1 MFSENILSR
10 KPFKFVMV
18 LVKLVAYFSV
28 PHAAQKSFISPLMFA
43 ADLQIWFSKSVSIV
57 FRVGQ
62 ESFQI

>member
-28 PHAAQKSFISPLMFA
+28 PHAIQKSFVSPLMFGCGSS
-43 ADLQIWFSKSVSIV
+43 DLVLKL
-57 FRVGQ
+57 
-62 ESFQI
+62 ESQFE